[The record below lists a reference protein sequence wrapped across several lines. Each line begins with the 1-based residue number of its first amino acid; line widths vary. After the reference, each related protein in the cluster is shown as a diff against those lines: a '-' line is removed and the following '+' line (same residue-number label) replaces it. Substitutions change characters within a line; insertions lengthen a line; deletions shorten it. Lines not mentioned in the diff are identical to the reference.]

1 MKKDTHMKLNEV
13 HFNCAS
19 CNSTFVVKSTLNTK
33 ETSIDVCSSC
43 HPFYIGTSMSQQVKG
58 RAEKFN
64 KKVVSN
70 NAKVESK
77 AENKNAKKQNKKV
90 VHSLNSL

>member
-1 MKKDTHMKLNEV
+1 MKKETHMKLNEV
-13 HFNCAS
+13 SFNCAS

-64 KKVVSN
+64 KKVVAVKQEPTKS
-70 NAKVESK
+70 
-77 AENKNAKKQNKKV
+77 ENKNTKKQSKKV